1 MKKKIDILCTL
12 GPSSLNK
19 NFLKKIKNKVSLVRL
34 NMSHLSLI
42 KLEQN
47 IKFIKK
53 NSNIPICID
62 TEGAQIRTKIRK
74 MRAFKTDQVGIIGR
88 GLNFSL
94 YPDYILKK
102 IKKGHILDVGFD
114 NLKIKIISVK
124 SDKLLFRTLSPGR
137 LENNK
142 GVHLI
147 NGKINLDYLT
157 KKDLTAIKLARKY
170 KIKNFALSFANSSS
184 DIKKFNKLLPR
195 ENKIFKIETLAAIK
209 NLNSMIRLG
218 KNFLIDRGD
227 LSKEIGISKIPQAQ
241 RYIINKINKK
251 KGKKVLIAT
260 NYLESMIINSYPT
273 RGEANDIF
281 SAIEMGAGGLVLAAE
296 TAVGSYPVECVIF
309 LEKMINESFKKF
321 NIK

>member
-74 MRAFKTDQVGIIGR
+74 MRAFKTDQVGTIGR

-114 NLKIKIISVK
+114 NFKFKIISVK

-157 KKDLTAIKLARKY
+157 KKDFTAIKLARKY

-209 NLNSMIRLG
+209 NLNSMIRL
-218 KNFLIDRGD
+218 
-227 LSKEIGISKIPQAQ
+227 
-241 RYIINKINKK
+241 
-251 KGKKVLIAT
+251 
-260 NYLESMIINSYPT
+260 
-273 RGEANDIF
+273 
-281 SAIEMGAGGLVLAAE
+281 
-296 TAVGSYPVECVIF
+296 
-309 LEKMINESFKKF
+309 
-321 NIK
+321 

>member
-19 NFLKKIKNKVSLVRL
+19 NFLKKIKNKVSQVRL

-74 MRAFKTDQVGIIGR
+74 MRAFKTDQVGTIGR

-157 KKDLTAIKLARKY
+157 KKDFTAIKLARKY
-170 KIKNFALSFANSSS
+170 KIKNFALSLVNQVNCESGYLV
-184 DIKKFNKLLPR
+184 FNPSTKAVLLITSP
-195 ENKIFKIETLAAIK
+195 NA
-209 NLNSMIRLG
+209 S
-218 KNFLIDRGD
+218 NF
-227 LSKEIGISKIPQAQ
+227 
-241 RYIINKINKK
+241 IN
-251 KGKKVLIAT
+251 
-260 NYLESMIINSYPT
+260 
-273 RGEANDIF
+273 
-281 SAIEMGAGGLVLAAE
+281 
-296 TAVGSYPVECVIF
+296 
-309 LEKMINESFKKF
+309 
-321 NIK
+321 NILCEYSL

>member
-74 MRAFKTDQVGIIGR
+74 MRAFKTDQVGTIGR

-157 KKDLTAIKLARKY
+157 KNEFICSQRGEGTRISLNFFNTKADIKL
-170 KIKNFALSFANSSS
+170 
-184 DIKKFNKLLPR
+184 
-195 ENKIFKIETLAAIK
+195 E
-209 NLNSMIRLG
+209 NLNYS
-218 KNFLIDRGD
+218 N
-227 LSKEIGISKIPQAQ
+227 SKI
-241 RYIINKINKK
+241 
-251 KGKKVLIAT
+251 
-260 NYLESMIINSYPT
+260 T
-273 RGEANDIF
+273 RI
-281 SAIEMGAGGLVLAAE
+281 SPRTVSE
-296 TAVGSYPVECVIF
+296 TTKS
-309 LEKMINESFKKF
+309 
-321 NIK
+321 